1 MTCMGDD
8 GERNAKKAM
17 HFFYC
22 TFHDKKIDDDDG
34 PNFFRPVAVALLLLV
49 SGIYTQ
55 HTHTHTS
62 SLRFKKSKRRLMIN
76 RDNKE
81 NGVSRKKHFHSS

>member
-49 SGIYTQ
+49 SGTQ
-55 HTHTHTS
+55 HTRTQKVHYG
-62 SLRFKKSKRRLMIN
+62 L
-76 RDNKE
+76 NKAKD
-81 NGVSRKKHFHSS
+81 VS